1 MPVDLLAEV
10 VNSPLMT
17 VLVMISIAGDCF
29 DSLYS
34 QSDLLSFKKI
44 LKLFNYLV
52 HSVRM
57 NRGAGEDLSHT
68 LVNGSCWKGALAIKF
83 CLAIFSR
90 NCFFILLAGWYSDQF
105 PSIWLGNLTSSLLLD
120 STM

>member
-1 MPVDLLAEV
+1 MPVDMLEEV
-10 VNSPLMT
+10 GNSPLMT
-17 VLVMISIAGDCF
+17 VLVMIPITGDCF

-44 LKLFNYLV
+44 LKLFNFLV

-57 NRGAGEDLSHT
+57 NRGAGEDLSLT
-68 LVNGSCWKGALAIKF
+68 FGNGLCWKGALAIKV

-90 NCFFILLAGWYSDQF
+90 NCFFILLVGWYS